1 MFPRK
6 PGNVALE
13 RHGTHRRPEIE
24 ESHLSDAEPVGEVS
38 GVGEG
43 RRQAD
48 DPYALVGVRWYEV
61 GSRNNHF
68 EYLKMSNVKKTL
80 EDIDIK
86 FIFFFKGNSIKKAFK
101 TS

>member
-1 MFPRK
+1 MLLDGLEGRFVHRAHPWAVVFPRK

-43 RRQAD
+43 RRQTD
-48 DPYALVGVRWYEV
+48 DPYALVGVR
-61 GSRNNHF
+61 
-68 EYLKMSNVKKTL
+68 
-80 EDIDIK
+80 
-86 FIFFFKGNSIKKAFK
+86 
-101 TS
+101 